1 MAVRTAIDS
10 LEAVFRALADKT
22 RLRILALLGA
32 DESMIEYVEDR
43 LGHDRRYSID
53 TAKVSQ
59 LGWHPRRG
67 LDEALAATV
76 EWYRDNRWWW
86 EPLKPR

>member
-1 MAVRTAIDS
+1 MGAGNEVPN
-10 LEAVFRALADKT
+10 
-22 RLRILALLGA
+22 RLLTEKILGLLCH

-53 TAKVSQ
+53 TAKVRR
-59 LGWHPRRG
+59 LGWTPRRE

-76 EWYRDNRWWW
+76 DWYRDNRWWW
-86 EPLKPR
+86 EPLKAA